1 MLSRLVEIFCEV
13 DDFCKR
19 LERDLSAGQLGF
31 GGGSRGPA
39 AGLCESEIITI
50 LLILHRSG
58 YKCLKSFYRG
68 PFGEILKK
76 YFPGMPCYERFVLLQ
91 KKAILPLS
99 AFAFAR
105 SGRKS
110 GIYYID
116 STSLPVCRN
125 QRIRRHKTF
134 KGLAER
140 GKTSM
145 GWFFGLK
152 LHLVFNHLHEIVAF
166 RLTPGNVADVK
177 PTDGLTQGLQGK
189 LFGDKGYI
197 GKKVAES
204 LMRRGLALMTRARKN
219 MKAPPMTMAD
229 KALLNKRNMAETII
243 GQIKEQSSLNVP
255 KHRCPLNAFLHIVV
269 AIVAYQLNPIPEKTY
284 RAIA

>member
-1 MLSRLVEIFCEV
+1 MLSQLVEIFCEV
-13 DDFCKR
+13 DDFCKC
-19 LERDLSAGQLGF
+19 LNEELSVRQLGR
-31 GGGSRGPA
+31 GGKPRGPS

-50 LLILHRSG
+50 LLMLHRSG
-58 YKCLKSFYRG
+58 YKCLKSFYHG
-68 PFGEILKK
+68 PYGQVLRQ
-76 YFPGMPCYERFVLLQ
+76 YFPGMPCYERFVLSQ
-91 KKAILPLS
+91 KKVVMPLS
-99 AFAFAR
+99 AFAFTKL
-105 SGRKS
+105 GRKS

-152 LHLVFNHLHEIVAF
+152 LHLVFNHLHEVVAF
-166 RLTPGNVADVK
+166 RLTPGNIADVK
-177 PTDGLTQGLQGK
+177 PVDTLTRDLQGK

-197 GKKVAES
+197 GKKIAAT

-219 MKAPPMTMAD
+219 MKAPPMTLAD

-243 GQIKEQSSLNVP
+243 GQIKEKSSLNVP
-255 KHRCPLNAFLHIVV
+255 KHRCITNALLHIVV
-269 AIVAYQLNPIPEKTY
+269 AVVVYQLDPIPAKTCQ
-284 RAIA
+284 AIT